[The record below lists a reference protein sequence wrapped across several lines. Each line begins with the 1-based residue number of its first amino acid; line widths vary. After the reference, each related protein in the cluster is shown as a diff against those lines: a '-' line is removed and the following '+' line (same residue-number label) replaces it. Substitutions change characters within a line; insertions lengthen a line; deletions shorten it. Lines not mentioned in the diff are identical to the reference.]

1 MRRKT
6 GAQKTGNTMNKAFFL
21 DRDGV
26 IVEEEHY
33 LSDPAKV
40 RLCPGCIEAFRKIA
54 DAGYRIIVTS
64 NQSGIARG
72 YFTFADVA
80 AVERRICDLLAAGG
94 APLPLAWYYC
104 PHHTKG
110 TVMEYVRDCNCR
122 KPHPGM
128 LLQAAE
134 GHDISLADSVMIGD
148 KLSDLRAAFAAGCP
162 AAALVRTGHGSEQT
176 LEKLDRD
183 YAVADHILDAV
194 NQLLALRKGVPQ

>member
-1 MRRKT
+1 MT

-80 AVERRICDLLAAGG
+80 AVERRICDLLVAGG

-134 GHDISLADSVMIGD
+134 DRRQAFRSARRVCRRLSRRRTRPHRSRLGADS
-148 KLSDLRAAFAAGCP
+148 
-162 AAALVRTGHGSEQT
+162 
-176 LEKLDRD
+176 
-183 YAVADHILDAV
+183 
-194 NQLLALRKGVPQ
+194 